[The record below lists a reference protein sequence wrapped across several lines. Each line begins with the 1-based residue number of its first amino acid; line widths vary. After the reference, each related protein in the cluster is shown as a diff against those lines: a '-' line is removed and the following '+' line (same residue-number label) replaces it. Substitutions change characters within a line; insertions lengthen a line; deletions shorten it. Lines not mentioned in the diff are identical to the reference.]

1 MIEMSRRILMLYLTY
16 GTIIE
21 VDGEYYTKIDGEE
34 VKIKEEGGV
43 ILCQKK

>member
-1 MIEMSRRILMLYLTY
+1 MIEMSKAMLILYLYY

-34 VKIKEEGGV
+34 VKIKEEGDV
-43 ILCQKK
+43 ILCQMK